1 MLKFYLQNSL
11 QVSKVYLWYGFLI
24 FFISFHWFSW
34 SKTILWSKICPS
46 FFFSFCDVSYF
57 CFFFFIFCD
66 VSIILFWIPSQQNSV
81 QCCIQTF
88 WYRLNVMSSPKK
100 CAQTVPVTLS
110 PYVFHVK
117 TKWNIVYKYLKT
129 KTFSRDTNILPQMY
143 GTSNIFGPS
152 GTTIESFWVSL
163 NYPILNL
170 KKTVYPKNVW
180 MQYWCAL

>member
-1 MLKFYLQNSL
+1 MPKF
-11 QVSKVYLWYGFLI
+11 FL
-24 FFISFHWFSW
+24 F
-34 SKTILWSKICPS
+34 ILWCLLLL
-46 FFFSFCDVSYF
+46 F
-57 CFFFFIFCD
+57 FFFFIFCD

-88 WYRLNVMSSPKK
+88 WYRLNGMSSPKK

-143 GTSNIFGPS
+143 QTSNIFGPS
-152 GTTIESFWVSL
+152 GTTIEGFWASL
-163 NYPILNL
+163 NYPILNF
-170 KKTVYPKNVW
+170 KKTVCPKTSGCGTVSLYN
-180 MQYWCAL
+180 LF

>member
-1 MLKFYLQNSL
+1 MVFWYFLFLSTDSPEVKLYYEVKYA
-11 QVSKVYLWYGFLI
+11 QVF
-24 FFISFHWFSW
+24 SFHFVMSLT
-34 SKTILWSKICPS
+34 SVFFFLYILWCLNN
-46 FFFSFCDVSYF
+46 
-57 CFFFFIFCD
+57 
-66 VSIILFWIPSQQNSV
+66 SILIPSQQNSV